1 MASLRR
7 WHLSKNR
14 GDTCRERVLVLSGMF
29 KDSKEIS
36 VTRGELA
43 RRRLVDDEIRR
54 K

>member
-1 MASLRR
+1 M
-7 WHLSKNR
+7 SKGH
-14 GDTCRERVLVLSGMF
+14 GDTCRERVKVLSGMF
-29 KDSKEIS
+29 KDNKEIS